1 MSILGAEQV
10 QMVKRFIFENGRL
23 LERQL
28 FEYFFGNG
36 AREACTLIIFPSFS
50 RAWYHANDCVSH
62 ETVMFEA
69 RKSVAAI
76 QEDGGLDAPY
86 PELPHWRP
94 IFTLD
99 GLIQLKQL
107 TQ

>member
-36 AREACTLIIFPSFS
+36 AREACTLIIFPSLVVLGIMLTTVS
-50 RAWYHANDCVSH
+50 RMKLLCLRHVSSLRLYKKMVDWMRH
-62 ETVMFEA
+62 IRNFHT
-69 RKSVAAI
+69 
-76 QEDGGLDAPY
+76 GGRFLLWMD
-86 PELPHWRP
+86 
-94 IFTLD
+94 
-99 GLIQLKQL
+99 
-107 TQ
+107 